1 MSYLL
6 ILCVRF
12 YQRFIS
18 PLFPPSCI
26 YSPTCSTYMI
36 QAIEAYGLWGL
47 YLGTKRILSCH
58 PWSEGGEDPVPASFH
73 FLKKEIKKLD
83 R

>member
-1 MSYLL
+1 MSRLFILL
-6 ILCVRF
+6 VKG
-12 YQRFIS
+12 YKRFIS

-36 QAIEAYGLWGL
+36 QALEDYGLWGL
-47 YLGTKRILSCH
+47 YLGSKRILSCH
-58 PWSEGGEDPVPASFH
+58 PWSQEGEDPLPESFV
-73 FLKKEIKKLD
+73 FFKKTIKKLD

>member
-1 MSYLL
+1 MSYFL

-26 YSPTCSTYMI
+26 YRPTCSTYMI
-36 QAIEAYGLWGL
+36 EAIEAFGLWGL
-47 YLGTKRILSCH
+47 YLGTKRIFSCH

-73 FLKKEIKKLD
+73 FFKKEIVSVK
-83 R
+83 